1 VSKSKVVWLSLLAA
15 VIAVAI
21 AVGVVGCASKTQP
34 AASAPSTSAPS
45 TSGVSTQAGNG
56 SQVHFNPQQ
65 MQANV
70 KAALTSLVSNGTI
83 TQDQSDKVVQAYAQ
97 SLANRQQGS
106 NQQQASGQQASGQ
119 QASGQRQNPIIVKLV
134 SNGTLTQ
141 SQANAVSQAIRQ
153 AMPHGQRPSGSTSG
167 QTTTQ

>member
-97 SLANRQQGS
+97 SLANRQQASG
-106 NQQQASGQQASGQ
+106 QQASGQQASGQ

>member
-45 TSGVSTQAGNG
+45 TSAPSTSGNG
-56 SQVHFNPQQ
+56 SQVHSNPQQ

-97 SLANRQQGS
+97 ALTNRQQGT
-106 NQQQASGQQASGQ
+106 NHQPGSGQPGSGQ

-153 AMPHGQRPSGSTSG
+153 AMPHGQRPGGSTSG
-167 QTTTQ
+167 QMTTQ